1 MYPLFYWMVM
11 LVVTVTATPAAL
23 LRPGGR
29 TSHWRTARVSPDE
42 DAVALEPVASTA
54 R

>member
-42 DAVALEPVASTA
+42 DSVALEPVASPA